1 MKLSDIIT
9 NPVTGRISL
18 TRLAASTGHL
28 NAALWFAWLTYRH
41 GFIAELWMVYLGA
54 TITHS
59 GMSKAL
65 ATVRDYK
72 MAQAV
77 AVAPMPVEQER

>member
-1 MKLSDIIT
+1 MNEVVLLRVRG
-9 NPVTGRISL
+9 VT
-18 TRLAASTGHL
+18 ATGL
-28 NAALWFAWLTYRH
+28 
-41 GFIAELWMVYLGA
+41 AELWMVYLGA